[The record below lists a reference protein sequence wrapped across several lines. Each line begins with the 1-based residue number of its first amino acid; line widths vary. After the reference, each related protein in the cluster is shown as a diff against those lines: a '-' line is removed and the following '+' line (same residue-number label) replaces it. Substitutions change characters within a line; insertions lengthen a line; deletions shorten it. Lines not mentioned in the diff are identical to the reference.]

1 MARLEEVDKSTLKVG
16 DTVGVMCTTIIN
28 WCYFKYSR
36 IIPKTIARITPARTK
51 FVMTDGTDYKNTK
64 SFYKFDDE
72 ARRRN
77 YVIDCAKEIQKCIN
91 ELQGKTANG
100 AIFRKSDDDIIKI
113 SGILKELCKE
123 IEEEQQ
129 T

>member
-51 FVMTDGTDYKNTK
+51 FVMTDGTDYKK
-64 SFYKFDDE
+64 H
-72 ARRRN
+72 
-77 YVIDCAKEIQKCIN
+77 
-91 ELQGKTANG
+91 
-100 AIFRKSDDDIIKI
+100 
-113 SGILKELCKE
+113 
-123 IEEEQQ
+123 
-129 T
+129 

>member
-1 MARLEEVDKSTLKVG
+1 MARLEEIDKSTLKVG

-51 FVMTDGTDYKNTK
+51 FVMTDGTDYKSTK
-64 SFYKFDDE
+64 KFYKLDE
-72 ARRRN
+72 EVRRQN

-100 AIFRKSDDDIIKI
+100 AIFRKSDDNIIKI
-113 SGILKELCKE
+113 SEILKELCKE
-123 IEEEQQ
+123 IEQGN
-129 T
+129 

>member
-1 MARLEEVDKSTLKVG
+1 MARLEEIDKSTLKVG

-64 SFYKFDDE
+64 SFYKFDE
-72 ARRRN
+72 EVRRQN

-91 ELQGKTANG
+91 KLQGKTANG

-123 IEEEQQ
+123 IEEE
-129 T
+129 